1 MSSMK
6 KNEAGPT
13 HLLLDLW
20 HDLQQPDIYWQL
32 IALLACLGLAWGLA
46 ALLQRRAPDR
56 QGLLKVL
63 QAQAFPL
70 LALVLLVAERAALE
84 AFMNVHV
91 IKVAVPLLLSLTVV
105 RAVHHMLRRSFPKAL
120 WLHSVG
126 KFFSILIWGWL
137 ALYLTGASTEI
148 IDALETVSFKMGKQE
163 VNLWMI
169 LNGAVVMV
177 LTLLASLW
185 AASLVESR
193 LMGASDLD
201 SSLRI
206 VLIRVSKALFVMLA
220 VMLSFS
226 MVGLDITALSVFT
239 GALGVGLGLG
249 LQKIASNYVA
259 GFIILLDR
267 SIRLGNLIQIDAN
280 TTGVV
285 TEITTRYTV
294 LRNLVGVEFI
304 VPNEALVASIVQ
316 NQTFTDTRVRVGTS
330 VAVAYSADLEK
341 AVALLEEIARNHPRV
356 LPDPAPLALVVM
368 FADSGINLDLG
379 FWINDP
385 DQGTGILR
393 SEINMEIWR
402 RFRQEG
408 IEIPFPQREVRLLG
422 GGSCNCC
429 HGAGPE

>member
-1 MSSMK
+1 MS
-6 KNEAGPT
+6 KNDATAT

-32 IALLACLGLAWGLA
+32 SALLACLGLAWVLA
-46 ALLQRRAPDR
+46 NMLQRRLAGIPDSM
-56 QGLLKVL
+56 GLL
-63 QAQAFPL
+63 QALREQAFPL
-70 LALVLLVAERAALE
+70 LAVLLLMLCRAGLGQ
-84 AFMNVHV
+84 FMNIHV

-105 RAVHHMLRRSFPKAL
+105 RAVHHMLQRSFPKAV
-120 WLHSVG
+120 WLRSIG
-126 KFFSILIWGWL
+126 KFLSILIWGWL
-137 ALYLTGASTEI
+137 ALYLTGAAAEI
-148 IDALETVSFKMGKQE
+148 IDVLETVSFKLGKQDI
-163 VNLWMI
+163 NLWMI
-169 LNGAVVMV
+169 LNGAVVVM

-193 LMGASDLD
+193 LMGANEMD

-206 VLIRVSKALFVMLA
+206 VLVRVSKALFILLS

-226 MVGLDITALSVFT
+226 LVGIDITALSVFT

-267 SIRLGNLIQIDAN
+267 SIRLGNMIQLDAN
-280 TTGVV
+280 TSGVV
-285 TEITTRYTV
+285 SEITTRYTV

-316 NQTFTDTRVRVGTS
+316 NQTFTDSRVRVVTS
-330 VAVAYSADLEK
+330 VSVAYSADLEK
-341 AVALLEEIARNHPRV
+341 VVALLEEIARSHPRV
-356 LPDPAPLALVVM
+356 LQDPAPRALVVM

-379 FWINDP
+379 FWISDP
-385 DQGTGILR
+385 DKGTGGLR

-408 IEIPFPQREVRLLG
+408 IEIPFPQREVRILG
-422 GGSCNCC
+422 GAASV
-429 HGAGPE
+429 AG